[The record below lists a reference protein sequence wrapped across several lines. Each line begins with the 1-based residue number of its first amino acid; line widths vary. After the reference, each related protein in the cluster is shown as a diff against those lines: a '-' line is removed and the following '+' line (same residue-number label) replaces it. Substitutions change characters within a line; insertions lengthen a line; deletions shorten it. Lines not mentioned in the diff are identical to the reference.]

1 MITMGPGEYTNHQ
14 SAVYKNPDDPNP
26 PDIADNFNIDAT
38 AAKFEQLGVPK
49 EKIIIGTPYYSR
61 GWMGVDDKTGTNGMF
76 AKAVPGPSKGPCGIW
91 DDASQ
96 GECGG
101 QNPFYYIKS
110 NMETNSS
117 FVKYRDPASKAPWL
131 YSRSKKEMYTYE
143 DEESLAFKADYINS
157 KGYGGAIIWELS
169 GDAPSK
175 GSTLTTILYNK
186 LLAGK

>member
-1 MITMGPGEYTNHQ
+1 
-14 SAVYKNPDDPNP
+14 
-26 PDIADNFNIDAT
+26 
-38 AAKFEQLGVPK
+38 
-49 EKIIIGTPYYSR
+49 
-61 GWMGVDDKTGTNGMF
+61 MGVDDKTGTNGLF

-186 LLAGK
+186 LLEASNPAVQ